1 MELQKSTTAT
11 SLNPDSEIKIYIKEK
26 KEENLALKKL
36 LNALEKAKKKRTLK

>member
-11 SLNPDSEIKIYIKEK
+11 SLNPDKDLKIYIKEK

-36 LNALEKAKKKRTLK
+36 LNALESAKKKRTLK